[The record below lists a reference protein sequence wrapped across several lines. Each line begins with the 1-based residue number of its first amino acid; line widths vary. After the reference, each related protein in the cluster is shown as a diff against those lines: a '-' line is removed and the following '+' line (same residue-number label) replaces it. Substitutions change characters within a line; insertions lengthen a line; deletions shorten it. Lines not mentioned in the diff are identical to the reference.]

1 MTPAPNQWHV
11 EFDGLS
17 YGPFTYAQMQ
27 GFVNEERVVAS
38 SLITPDPSRGYF
50 QASAFPVFL
59 NWLSARQEMQYVQQS
74 QQEAAYAQ
82 QDYVEPQQQQLQQ
95 AGSVHMSA
103 GQMSAGHMSGG
114 HMAVGQN
121 YTPNPT
127 AQQMRAPAL
136 SVFLIM
142 AEIRSAQ
149 AMPFLH
155 AVQAFGTA
163 QRIGDT
169 VWLLRGTTT
178 VEGLKASLSNTL
190 TKQDRL
196 FVLDCFNNETSWFNI
211 GADMDTRIRELW
223 QRE

>member
-1 MTPAPNQWHV
+1 MTPAPNQWYV

-27 GFVNEERVVAS
+27 GFVNEERIVAS
-38 SLITPDPSRGYF
+38 SLITPDPARGYF

-59 NWLSARQEMQYVQQS
+59 NWLSARQEMQYIQQS
-74 QQEAAYAQ
+74 QHDAAYAQ
-82 QDYVEPQQQQLQQ
+82 GDYTQQGENQAQTLQQ
-95 AGSVHMSA
+95 AGSVN
-103 GQMSAGHMSGG
+103 
-114 HMAVGQN
+114 MAVGQN
-121 YTPNPT
+121 YTPHPT
-127 AQQMRAPAL
+127 PQQMRAPAM

-178 VEGLKASLSNTL
+178 VENLKASLSKTL

-223 QRE
+223 QRD

>member
-1 MTPAPNQWHV
+1 MTPAPNQWYV

-27 GFVNEERVVAS
+27 GFVNEGRVVATS
-38 SLITPDPSRGYF
+38 QITPDPARGYF

-59 NWLSARQEMQYVQQS
+59 HWLSARQEMQHMQDMQQAQAANTQPLYAAVQAQR
-74 QQEAAYAQ
+74 QEAQ
-82 QDYVEPQQQQLQQ
+82 
-95 AGSVHMSA
+95 SV
-103 GQMSAGHMSGG
+103 
-114 HMAVGQN
+114 HMAVGQS
-121 YTPNPT
+121 YTPSPT
-127 AQQMRAPAL
+127 PEQMRAPAL

-149 AMPFLH
+149 AMPFL
-155 AVQAFGTA
+155 QALQRFGTA

-169 VWLLRGTTT
+169 VWLVKGTTT
-178 VEGLKASLSNTL
+178 AEGLRSALSQTL

-196 FVLDCFNNETSWFNI
+196 FVLDCFNNKTSWFNI

-223 QRE
+223 EEG